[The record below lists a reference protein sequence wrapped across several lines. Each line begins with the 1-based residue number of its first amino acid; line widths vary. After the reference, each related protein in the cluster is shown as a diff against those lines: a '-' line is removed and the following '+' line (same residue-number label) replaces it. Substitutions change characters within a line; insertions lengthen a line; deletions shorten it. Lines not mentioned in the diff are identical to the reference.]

1 MKMETV
7 LIVIIVIAVAA
18 YAISYFMKK
27 KHYQTINTLERQKFE
42 LMDTPVTE
50 TIQNVESLSLT
61 GQTDKNFE
69 QWKDKWK
76 QIEMTAF
83 PDIEN
88 LLFDAEQAT
97 DRLQLIK
104 ASKAETKSSELI
116 ESTQKKIKEI
126 QLALNELLKSEE
138 KNNQAIKKVQEM
150 YQGIRKKLLTQSFSF
165 GPALDK
171 LEKQLTFLELS
182 FADFSELT
190 SSGDHIEAEEVLK
203 KVSYETKELNDAVTT
218 IPSLVKEVSNE
229 FPAQVQE
236 LKEGYHELKDVQHF
250 VFLEDSMTADI
261 TEIEQDIKQSEK
273 LLKQCETEKVQKL
286 NSLIEEKINHL
297 YDVME
302 AEIKAKETVAKEQP
316 ILAEFIGF
324 VSKRNQQLL
333 IEIDRVSQSYT
344 LNDTVLEQTKDMQE
358 KIEEIQL
365 NFETFNNGVEKN
377 QAVYTVVSESYAEDG
392 EKLTEIEEKQE
403 QLIHQL
409 TDLRKEESE
418 VKEKI
423 DDFEFNMRGIKR
435 YIEKQHLPGLPEEYL
450 DLFFVTTERIEKLA
464 KELNKLKIDMTEIK
478 KMCELCEDDVELL
491 IDKTEEIV
499 DSALLTEYMMQYANR
514 YRNDHPQ
521 IGEAI
526 LESNDLFNTEFQYK
540 ESLEVISTAL
550 EVVEPGS
557 FKKVENQYY
566 EEKSRNA
573 K

>member
-1 MKMETV
+1 MKLETV
-7 LIVIIVIAVAA
+7 LIVIVVLAIIAYVT
-18 YAISYFMKK
+18 SYIMKK
-27 KHYQTINTLERQKFE
+27 KHYQTINKLEQQKFE
-42 LMDTPVTE
+42 LMDTP
-50 TIQNVESLSLT
+50 IADIIHNVKTLSLT
-61 GQTDKNFE
+61 GQTKKSFE
-69 QWKDKWK
+69 QWKDRWK

-104 ASKAETKSSELI
+104 ASKAETKTGELI
-116 ESTQKKIKEI
+116 KSTDEKTKEI

-138 KNNQAIKKVQEM
+138 KNSQAIKKVQEM

-165 GPALDK
+165 GVALDK

-190 SSGDHIEAEEVLK
+190 SSGDHIEAEEVLG
-203 KVSYETKELNDAVTT
+203 KVSQETKELNDAVTI
-218 IPSLVKEVSNE
+218 IPSLVKEISHE
-229 FPAQVQE
+229 FPAQIQE
-236 LKEGYHELKDVQHF
+236 LKEGYHELKDVQKF
-250 VFLEDSMTADI
+250 IFLEDTMTTDI
-261 TEIEQDIKQSEK
+261 AEVEKDIKQVEK
-273 LLKQCETEKVQKL
+273 LLEQCEIEEVQKL
-286 NSLIEEKINHL
+286 DVVIQEKINHL

-302 AEIKAKETVAKEQP
+302 AEINAKQLVAKEQP
-316 ILAEFIGF
+316 VLAEFIAF
-324 VSKRNQQLL
+324 VNKRNKQLL
-333 IEIDRVSQSYT
+333 IEIDRVSQSYK
-344 LNDTVLEQTKDMQE
+344 LEDTVFEQIK
-358 KIEEIQL
+358 EIQEQIDESQQ
-365 NFETFNNGVEKN
+365 NFETFTNGMEKN
-377 QAVYTVVSESYAEDG
+377 QAVYTVVAESFAEDG
-392 EKLTEIEEKQE
+392 EKLTRIEEKQE
-403 QLIHQL
+403 ALITQL
-409 TDLRKEESE
+409 TDLRKEETK

-478 KMCELCEDDVELL
+478 KMCDMCEDDVELL

-514 YRNDHPQ
+514 YRNDHPE
-521 IGEAI
+521 IGEVI
-526 LESNDLFNTEFQYK
+526 LESNTLFNKEFQYK

-550 EVVEPGS
+550 EIVEPGS
-557 FKKVENQYY
+557 FKKVESQYY

>member
-1 MKMETV
+1 METV

-18 YAISYFMKK
+18 YVTSYFMKK
-27 KHYQTINTLERQKFE
+27 KHYQTIHKLEQQKFE

-50 TIQNVESLSLT
+50 TIQSVESLSLT

-69 QWKDKWK
+69 QWKDRWK
-76 QIEMTAF
+76 QIELTAF

-104 ASKAETKSSELI
+104 AGKAENKSNELI
-116 ESTQKKIKEI
+116 ESTKKKIKEI

-182 FADFSELT
+182 FADFSEST
-190 SSGDHIEAEEVLK
+190 SSGDHIEAEEILK
-203 KVSYETKELNDAVTT
+203 KVSHETKELNDAVNT
-218 IPSLVKEVSNE
+218 IPSLVKEISNE

-250 VFLEDSMTADI
+250 VFLEDTMTSDI
-261 TEIEQDIKQSEK
+261 TEIEQDIKQGEK
-273 LLKQCETEKVQKL
+273 LIKQCEIDKVQKL

-302 AEIKAKETVAKEQP
+302 AEIEAKETVAKEQP

-324 VSKRNQQLL
+324 VKKRNQQLL

-344 LNDTVLEQTKDMQE
+344 LEDTVLEQTKDMQE
-358 KIEEIQL
+358 QIEAVQV
-365 NFETFNNGVEKN
+365 NFETFNNGIEKN

-392 EKLTEIEEKQE
+392 EKLTQIETIQEK
-403 QLIHQL
+403 LIHQL

-423 DDFEFNMRGIKR
+423 DDFEFNMRGVKR

-526 LESNDLFNTEFQYK
+526 LESNDLFNKEFQYK

-550 EVVEPGS
+550 EVIEPGS

-566 EEKSRNA
+566 EEKSINA

>member
-1 MKMETV
+1 MKLETG
-7 LIVIIVIAVAA
+7 LIVIVVLAVVA
-18 YAISYFMKK
+18 YITSYIMKK
-27 KHYQTINTLERQKFE
+27 KHYQTIHKLEQQKFE

-50 TIQNVESLSLT
+50 TIQSVKLLSLT
-61 GQTDKNFE
+61 GQTEKSFE
-69 QWKDKWK
+69 QWKEKWK
-76 QIEMTAF
+76 QIELTAF

-104 ASKAETKSSELI
+104 ASKAETKSRELI
-116 ESTQKKIKEI
+116 ESTKKKIKEI

-138 KNNQAIKKVQEM
+138 KNSQAIKKVEEM

-182 FADFSELT
+182 FADFSVLT

-203 KVSYETKELNDAVTT
+203 KVNHETKELNDAVTS
-218 IPSLVKEVSNE
+218 IPSLVKEISNE

-250 VFLEDSMTADI
+250 VFLEDTMTTDI
-261 TEIEQDIKQSEK
+261 SEVEQDIKQAEK
-273 LLKQCETEKVQKL
+273 LLKQCEIEEIQKL
-286 NSLIEEKINHL
+286 NKIIEEKINHL
-297 YDVME
+297 YDMME
-302 AEIKAKETVAKEQP
+302 AEIDAKETVEKEQP
-316 ILAEFIGF
+316 VLAEFIGF
-324 VSKRNQQLL
+324 VNKRNQRLL

-344 LNDTVLEQTKDMQE
+344 LNDSVLDQTKEMQE
-358 KIEEIQL
+358 QIEEIQQ
-365 NFETFNNGVEKN
+365 NFETFNNGIKKK
-377 QAVYTVVSESYAEDG
+377 QAVYTVVAESYAEDG
-392 EKLTEIEEKQE
+392 GKLTQIEEKQE
-403 QLIHQL
+403 KLINQL
-409 TDLRKEESE
+409 TDLRKEETE

-521 IGEAI
+521 ISEAI
-526 LESNDLFNTEFQYK
+526 LESNNLFNKEFQYK

-550 EVVEPGS
+550 EIVEPGS
-557 FKKVENQYY
+557 FKKVETQYY
-566 EEKSRNA
+566 EEKSRSA

>member
-18 YAISYFMKK
+18 YVTSYFMKK
-27 KHYQTINTLERQKFE
+27 KHYQTIHKLEQQKFE

-50 TIQNVESLSLT
+50 TIQSVESLSLT

-69 QWKDKWK
+69 QWKDRWK
-76 QIEMTAF
+76 QIELTAF

-104 ASKAETKSSELI
+104 AGKAENKSNELI
-116 ESTQKKIKEI
+116 ESTKKKIKEI

-182 FADFSELT
+182 FADFSEST
-190 SSGDHIEAEEVLK
+190 SSGDHIEAEEILK
-203 KVSYETKELNDAVTT
+203 KVSHETKELNDAVST
-218 IPSLVKEVSNE
+218 IPSLVKEISNE

-250 VFLEDSMTADI
+250 VFLEDTMTSDI
-261 TEIEQDIKQSEK
+261 TEIEQDIKQGEK
-273 LLKQCETEKVQKL
+273 LIKQCEIEKVQKL

-302 AEIKAKETVAKEQP
+302 AEIEAKETVAKEQP

-324 VSKRNQQLL
+324 VKKRNQQLL

-344 LNDTVLEQTKDMQE
+344 LEDTVLEQTKDMQE
-358 KIEEIQL
+358 QIEAVQV
-365 NFETFNNGVEKN
+365 NFETFKNGIEKN

-392 EKLTEIEEKQE
+392 EKLTQIETIQEK
-403 QLIHQL
+403 LIHQL

-423 DDFEFNMRGIKR
+423 DDFEFNMRGVKR

-526 LESNDLFNTEFQYK
+526 LESNDLFNKEFQYK

-566 EEKSRNA
+566 EEKSINA

>member
-7 LIVIIVIAVAA
+7 LIVIIVIAVAS
-18 YAISYFMKK
+18 YAISYFLKK
-27 KHYQTINTLERQKFE
+27 RHYQNINNLEQQKFE
-42 LMDTPVTE
+42 LMDTSVTE
-50 TIQNVESLSLT
+50 MIQNVKSLSLT
-61 GQTDKNFE
+61 GQTEKNFD
-69 QWKDKWK
+69 QWKDRWK
-76 QIEMTAF
+76 QIELTAF

-88 LLFDAEQAT
+88 FLFDAEQAT

-104 ASKAETKSSELI
+104 AGKAENKSNQLI
-116 ESTQKKIKEI
+116 ESTEKKIKEI
-126 QLALNELLKSEE
+126 QLALDELLKSEE
-138 KNNQAIKKVQEM
+138 KNNQAIKKVQEK

-182 FADFSELT
+182 FAEFSDLT
-190 SSGDHIEAEEVLK
+190 SSGDHNEAEEILK
-203 KVSYETKELNDAVTT
+203 KVSFETNELNDAVTT

-250 VFLEDSMTADI
+250 IFLEDRLATDI
-261 TEIEQDIKQSEK
+261 AEIEQDIKQSEK
-273 LLKQCETEKVQKL
+273 LIKQCETEKVEKI
-286 NSLIEEKINHL
+286 NSIIEEKINHL

-302 AEIKAKETVAKEQP
+302 AEINAKEMVEKEQP
-316 ILAEFIGF
+316 NLAELIEF
-324 VSKRNQQLL
+324 VNKRNQQLL

-344 LNDTVLEQTKDMQE
+344 LNDTIFEQPKDMQRQ
-358 KIEEIQL
+358 IEEIQL
-365 NFETFNNGVEKN
+365 NFETFNNGMEKN
-377 QAVYTVVSESYAEDG
+377 QAVYTVVAESYAEDNNR
-392 EKLTEIEEKQE
+392 LTQIEEKQE
-403 QLIHQL
+403 ELINQL
-409 TDLRKEESE
+409 TDLRKEETE

-464 KELNKLKIDMTEIK
+464 KELNKLKINMTDIK

-514 YRNDHPQ
+514 YRNDYPQ
-521 IGEAI
+521 IAEAI
-526 LESNDLFNTEFQYK
+526 LESNDLFNKEFQYK

-550 EVVEPGS
+550 EVVEPGDR
-557 FKKVENQYY
+557 
-566 EEKSRNA
+566 KSVV
-573 K
+573 

>member
-1 MKMETV
+1 
-7 LIVIIVIAVAA
+7 
-18 YAISYFMKK
+18 MKK
-27 KHYQTINTLERQKFE
+27 KHYQTINKLEQEKFD
-42 LMDTPVTE
+42 LIDTPISE
-50 TIQNVESLSLT
+50 TIQSVKDLSLT
-61 GQTDKNFE
+61 GQTKKNFE
-69 QWKDKWK
+69 QWKEKWK
-76 QIEMTAF
+76 KLEMTAF

-104 ASKAETKSSELI
+104 ASQAEQKSSELMN
-116 ESTQKKIKEI
+116 STKQSIKEI

-138 KNNQAIKKVQEM
+138 KNIQAVKKVQEM
-150 YQGIRKKLLTQSFSF
+150 YQSIRKKLLTQSFSF
-165 GPALDK
+165 GPALDR
-171 LEKQLTFLELS
+171 LEKKLTFLELS
-182 FADFSELT
+182 FADFSDLT
-190 SSGDHIEAEEVLK
+190 VSGDHIEAEEVLK
-203 KVSYETKELNDAVTT
+203 KLNHETKELNDAVTT
-218 IPSLVKEVSNE
+218 IPSLVKEISTE

-250 VFLEDSMTADI
+250 VFLEDSIAADI
-261 TEIEQDIKQSEK
+261 EDIEKDIKQGEK
-273 LLKQCETEKVQKL
+273 LLKQCEPEEVQKL
-286 NSLIEEKINHL
+286 NVIIEEKINRI

-302 AEIKAKETVAKEQP
+302 AELTAKATVEKEQT
-316 ILAEFIGF
+316 ILAEFIKF
-324 VSKRNQQLL
+324 VNKRNQQLM
-333 IEIDRVSQSYT
+333 IEIDRVSQSYK
-344 LNDTVLEQTKDMQE
+344 LNDTVLEQTKKMQE
-358 KIEEIQL
+358 QIDEIKL
-365 NFETFNNGVEKN
+365 DFETFKSGIEKN
-377 QAVYTVVSESYAEDG
+377 QAVYTVVEETYAADG
-392 EKLTEIEEKQE
+392 EKLTHIEEEQE
-403 QLIHQL
+403 KLITQLA
-409 TDLRKEESE
+409 DLRKEETE

-514 YRNDHPQ
+514 YRNEHPE

-526 LESNDLFNTEFQYK
+526 LESNDLFNKEFQYK
-540 ESLEVISTAL
+540 EALEVVSTAL
-550 EVVEPGS
+550 EVVEPGA

-566 EEKSRNA
+566 EEKSQSA

>member
-1 MKMETV
+1 MEMETV
-7 LIVIIVIAVAA
+7 LIVIIVLAVAA
-18 YAISYFMKK
+18 YVTGYFMKK
-27 KHYQTINTLERQKFE
+27 KHYQTINNLEQQKFD
-42 LMDTPVTE
+42 LMDTSVAE
-50 TIQNVESLSLT
+50 TIQNVEILSLT
-61 GQTDKNFE
+61 GQTEKNFE

-76 QIEMTAF
+76 QIELTAF

-104 ASKAETKSSELI
+104 AGKSESRSRELI
-116 ESTQKKIKEI
+116 ESTKNKIKEI

-138 KNNQAIKKVQEM
+138 KNSQAIKKVEEM

-171 LEKQLTFLELS
+171 LEKKLTFLELS
-182 FADFSELT
+182 FSNFFELT

-203 KVSYETKELNDAVTT
+203 KVNYETKELNDAVTT
-218 IPSLVKEVSNE
+218 IPSLVKEISNE
-229 FPAQVQE
+229 FPAQIQE

-250 VFLEDSMTADI
+250 VFLGDTLTSDI
-261 TEIEQDIKQSEK
+261 AEIEQDIEQGEK
-273 LLKQCETEKVQKL
+273 LIKQCETEKVEKL
-286 NSLIEEKINHL
+286 NSIIEEKINHL

-302 AEIKAKETVAKEQP
+302 AEISAKEAVEKEQP
-316 ILAEFIGF
+316 ILAKFIEF
-324 VSKRNQQLL
+324 VNKRNQQLL

-344 LNDTVLEQTKDMQE
+344 LDDTFSEQTKDMQE
-358 KIEEIQL
+358 QIEEIQL
-365 NFETFNNGVEKN
+365 NFETFNNGIEKN
-377 QAVYTVVSESYAEDG
+377 QAVYTVVAESHAEDS
-392 EKLTEIEEKQE
+392 ERLAQIEEKQE
-403 QLIHQL
+403 KLIKQLA
-409 TDLRKEESE
+409 DLREEETE

-478 KMCELCEDDVELL
+478 KMCEMCEDDVELL

-499 DSALLTEYMMQYANR
+499 DSAILTEYMMQYANR

-526 LESNDLFNTEFQYK
+526 LESNELFNKEFQYK
-540 ESLEVISTAL
+540 EALEIISTAL

-566 EEKSRNA
+566 EEKSRTA

>member
-1 MKMETV
+1 MKMEII
-7 LIVIIVIAVAA
+7 LISIIVIAVAA
-18 YAISYFMKK
+18 YVTSYFMKK
-27 KHYQTINTLERQKFE
+27 KHYQTINKLEQQKFE
-42 LMDTPVTE
+42 LMDTSVAE
-50 TIQNVESLSLT
+50 TIQSVKNLSLT
-61 GQTDKNFE
+61 GQTEKNFE
-69 QWKDKWK
+69 KWKDRWK
-76 QIEMTAF
+76 QIELTAF

-97 DRLQLIK
+97 DRLQLMK

-116 ESTQKKIKEI
+116 ENTKKKIKEI

-171 LEKQLTFLELS
+171 LENRLTFLELS
-182 FADFSELT
+182 FANFSELT
-190 SSGDHIEAEEVLK
+190 TSGDHIEAEEVLK
-203 KVSYETKELNDAVTT
+203 KVSVETKDLNDTVAT
-218 IPSLVKEVSNE
+218 IPNLVKEVNTE
-229 FPAQVQE
+229 FPSQVQE

-250 VFLEDSMTADI
+250 VFLEDTLTTDI
-261 TEIEQDIKQSEK
+261 AEIEQDIKQSGK
-273 LLKQCETEKVQKL
+273 LIKQCEIEKVEKL
-286 NSLIEEKINHL
+286 NSIIEEKINHL

-302 AEIKAKETVAKEQP
+302 AEITAKEMVTKEQP
-316 ILAEFIGF
+316 ILAEFITF
-324 VSKRNQQLL
+324 VNKRNQQLL

-344 LNDTVLEQTKDMQE
+344 LDDTVLKQTKAMQQQ
-358 KIEEIQL
+358 IEEVQL
-365 NFETFNNGVEKN
+365 DFETFMSGIEKK
-377 QAVYTVVSESYAEDG
+377 QAVYTVVADSYAENG
-392 EKLTEIEEKQE
+392 EKLTQIEEKQE
-403 QLIHQL
+403 ALINQL
-409 TDLRKEESE
+409 TDLRKEETE

-478 KMCELCEDDVELL
+478 KMCEMCEDDVEML

-514 YRNDHPQ
+514 YRNEHPQ

-526 LESNDLFNTEFQYK
+526 LESNDLFNKKFQYK

-550 EVVEPGS
+550 EAVEPGS
-557 FKKVENQYY
+557 FKKVETQYF
-566 EEKSRNA
+566 EEKARTA

>member
-1 MKMETV
+1 MKLETV
-7 LIVIIVIAVAA
+7 LIVIVVLAIIAYVT
-18 YAISYFMKK
+18 SYIMKK
-27 KHYQTINTLERQKFE
+27 KHYQTINKLEQQKFE
-42 LMDTPVTE
+42 LMDTP
-50 TIQNVESLSLT
+50 IADIIHNVKTLSLT
-61 GQTDKNFE
+61 GQTKKSFE
-69 QWKDKWK
+69 QWKERWK

-104 ASKAETKSSELI
+104 ASKAETKAGELI
-116 ESTQKKIKEI
+116 KSTNEKTKEI

-165 GPALDK
+165 GLALDK

-190 SSGDHIEAEEVLK
+190 SSGDHIEAEEVLG
-203 KVSYETKELNDAVTT
+203 KVSQETKELNDAVTI
-218 IPSLVKEVSNE
+218 IPSLVKEISHE
-229 FPAQVQE
+229 FPAQIQE
-236 LKEGYHELKDVQHF
+236 LKEGYHELKDVQKF
-250 VFLEDSMTADI
+250 IFLEDTMTTDI
-261 TEIEQDIKQSEK
+261 AEVEKDIKQVEK
-273 LLKQCETEKVQKL
+273 LLEQCEIEEVQKL
-286 NSLIEEKINHL
+286 DVVIQEKINHL
-297 YDVME
+297 YDIME
-302 AEIKAKETVAKEQP
+302 AEINAKQLVAKEQP
-316 ILAEFIGF
+316 VLAEFIAF
-324 VSKRNQQLL
+324 VNKRNKQLL
-333 IEIDRVSQSYT
+333 IEIDRVSQSYK
-344 LNDTVLEQTKDMQE
+344 LEDTVFEQIK
-358 KIEEIQL
+358 EIQEQIDESQQ
-365 NFETFNNGVEKN
+365 NFETFTNGMEKN
-377 QAVYTVVSESYAEDG
+377 QAVYTVVAESFAEDG
-392 EKLTEIEEKQE
+392 EKLTRIEEKQE
-403 QLIHQL
+403 ALITQLA
-409 TDLRKEESE
+409 DLRKEETE

-478 KMCELCEDDVELL
+478 KMCDMCEDDVELL

-514 YRNDHPQ
+514 YRNDHPE
-521 IGEAI
+521 IGEVI
-526 LESNDLFNTEFQYK
+526 LESNTLFNKEFQYK

-550 EVVEPGS
+550 EIVEPGS
-557 FKKVENQYY
+557 FKKVESQYY

>member
-1 MKMETV
+1 MEII
-7 LIVIIVIAVAA
+7 LISIIVIAVAA
-18 YAISYFMKK
+18 YVTSYFMKK
-27 KHYQTINTLERQKFE
+27 KHYQTINKLEQQKFE
-42 LMDTPVTE
+42 LMDTSVAE
-50 TIQNVESLSLT
+50 TIQSVKNLSLT
-61 GQTDKNFE
+61 GQTEKNFE
-69 QWKDKWK
+69 KWKDRWK
-76 QIEMTAF
+76 QIELTAF

-97 DRLQLIK
+97 DRLQLMK

-116 ESTQKKIKEI
+116 ENTKKKIKEI

-171 LEKQLTFLELS
+171 LENRLTFLELS
-182 FADFSELT
+182 FANFSELT
-190 SSGDHIEAEEVLK
+190 TSGDHIEAEEVLK
-203 KVSYETKELNDAVTT
+203 KVSVETKDLNDTVAT
-218 IPSLVKEVSNE
+218 IPNLVKEVNTE
-229 FPAQVQE
+229 FPSQVQE

-250 VFLEDSMTADI
+250 VFLEDTLTTDI
-261 TEIEQDIKQSEK
+261 AEIEQDIKQSGK
-273 LLKQCETEKVQKL
+273 LIKQCEIEKVEKL
-286 NSLIEEKINHL
+286 NSIIEEKINHL

-302 AEIKAKETVAKEQP
+302 AEITAKEMVTKEQP
-316 ILAEFIGF
+316 ILAEFITF
-324 VSKRNQQLL
+324 VNKRNQQLL

-344 LNDTVLEQTKDMQE
+344 LDDTVLKQTKAMQQQ
-358 KIEEIQL
+358 IEEVQL
-365 NFETFNNGVEKN
+365 DFETFMSGIEKK
-377 QAVYTVVSESYAEDG
+377 QAVYTVVADSYAENG
-392 EKLTEIEEKQE
+392 EKLTQIEEKQE
-403 QLIHQL
+403 ALINQL
-409 TDLRKEESE
+409 TDLRKEETE

-478 KMCELCEDDVELL
+478 KMCEMCEDDVEML

-514 YRNDHPQ
+514 YRNEHPQ

-526 LESNDLFNTEFQYK
+526 LESNDLFNKEFQYK

-550 EVVEPGS
+550 EAVEPGS
-557 FKKVENQYY
+557 FKKVETQYF
-566 EEKSRNA
+566 EEKARTA

>member
-1 MKMETV
+1 METV

-18 YAISYFMKK
+18 YVTSYFMKK
-27 KHYQTINTLERQKFE
+27 KHYQTIHKLEQQKFE

-50 TIQNVESLSLT
+50 TIQSVESLSLT

-69 QWKDKWK
+69 QWKDRWK
-76 QIEMTAF
+76 QIELTAF

-104 ASKAETKSSELI
+104 AGKAENKSNELI
-116 ESTQKKIKEI
+116 ESTKKKIKEI

-182 FADFSELT
+182 FADFSEST
-190 SSGDHIEAEEVLK
+190 SSGDHIEAEEILK
-203 KVSYETKELNDAVTT
+203 KVSHETKELNDAVST
-218 IPSLVKEVSNE
+218 IPSLVKEISNE

-250 VFLEDSMTADI
+250 VFLEDTMTSDI
-261 TEIEQDIKQSEK
+261 TEIEQDIKQGEK
-273 LLKQCETEKVQKL
+273 LIKQCEIDKVQKL

-302 AEIKAKETVAKEQP
+302 AEIEAKETVAKEQP

-324 VSKRNQQLL
+324 VKKRNQQLL

-344 LNDTVLEQTKDMQE
+344 LEDTVLEQTKDMQE
-358 KIEEIQL
+358 QIEAVQV
-365 NFETFNNGVEKN
+365 NFETFNNGIEKN

-392 EKLTEIEEKQE
+392 EKLTQIETIQEK
-403 QLIHQL
+403 LIHQL

-423 DDFEFNMRGIKR
+423 DDFEFNMRGVKR

-526 LESNDLFNTEFQYK
+526 LESNDLFNKEFQYK

-550 EVVEPGS
+550 EVIEPGS

-566 EEKSRNA
+566 EEKSINA

>member
-1 MKMETV
+1 MKMEII
-7 LIVIIVIAVAA
+7 LISIIVIAVAA
-18 YAISYFMKK
+18 YVTSYFMKK
-27 KHYQTINTLERQKFE
+27 KHYQTINKLEQQKFE
-42 LMDTPVTE
+42 LMDTSVAE
-50 TIQNVESLSLT
+50 TIQNVKNLSLT
-61 GQTDKNFE
+61 GQTEKNFE
-69 QWKDKWK
+69 KWKDRWK
-76 QIEMTAF
+76 QIELTAF

-97 DRLQLIK
+97 DRLQLVK

-116 ESTQKKIKEI
+116 ENTKKKIKEI

-171 LEKQLTFLELS
+171 LENRLTFLELS
-182 FADFSELT
+182 FANFSELT
-190 SSGDHIEAEEVLK
+190 TSGDHIEAEEVLK
-203 KVSYETKELNDAVTT
+203 KVSIETKDLNDAVVT
-218 IPSLVKEVSNE
+218 IPNLVKEVNTE
-229 FPAQVQE
+229 FPSQVQE

-250 VFLEDSMTADI
+250 IFLEDTLTADI
-261 TEIEQDIKQSEK
+261 AEIEQDVKQSGK
-273 LLKQCETEKVQKL
+273 LIKQCEIEKVEKL
-286 NSLIEEKINHL
+286 NSIIEEKINHL

-302 AEIKAKETVAKEQP
+302 AEITAKEMVAKEQP
-316 ILAEFIGF
+316 ILAEFITF
-324 VSKRNQQLL
+324 VNKRNQQLL

-344 LNDTVLEQTKDMQE
+344 LDDTVLKQTKDMQE
-358 KIEEIQL
+358 QIEEVQL
-365 NFETFNNGVEKN
+365 DFETFMSGIEKN
-377 QAVYTVVSESYAEDG
+377 QAVYTVVADSYAESG
-392 EKLTEIEEKQE
+392 EKLTQIEKKQE
-403 QLIHQL
+403 ALINQL
-409 TDLRKEESE
+409 TDLRKEETE

-478 KMCELCEDDVELL
+478 NMCEMCEDDVELL

-526 LESNDLFNTEFQYK
+526 LESNDLFNKEFQYK

-550 EVVEPGS
+550 EAIEPGS
-557 FKKVENQYY
+557 FKKVETQYF
-566 EEKSRNA
+566 EEKARNA

>member
-1 MKMETV
+1 MKMEII
-7 LIVIIVIAVAA
+7 LISIIVIAVAA
-18 YAISYFMKK
+18 YVTSYFMKK
-27 KHYQTINTLERQKFE
+27 KHYQTINKLEQQKFE
-42 LMDTPVTE
+42 LMDTSVAE
-50 TIQNVESLSLT
+50 TIQSVKNLSLT
-61 GQTDKNFE
+61 GQTEKNFE
-69 QWKDKWK
+69 KWKDRWK
-76 QIEMTAF
+76 QIELTAF

-97 DRLQLIK
+97 DRLQLMK

-116 ESTQKKIKEI
+116 ENTKKKIKEI

-171 LEKQLTFLELS
+171 LENRLTFLELS
-182 FADFSELT
+182 FANFSELT
-190 SSGDHIEAEEVLK
+190 TSGDHIEAEEVLK
-203 KVSYETKELNDAVTT
+203 KVSVETKDLNDTVAT
-218 IPSLVKEVSNE
+218 IPNLVKEVNTE
-229 FPAQVQE
+229 FPSQVQE

-250 VFLEDSMTADI
+250 VFLEDTLTTDI
-261 TEIEQDIKQSEK
+261 AEIEQDIKQSGK
-273 LLKQCETEKVQKL
+273 LIKQCEIEKVEKL
-286 NSLIEEKINHL
+286 NSIIEEKINHL

-302 AEIKAKETVAKEQP
+302 AEITAKEMVTKEQP
-316 ILAEFIGF
+316 ILAEFITF
-324 VSKRNQQLL
+324 VNKRNQQLL

-344 LNDTVLEQTKDMQE
+344 LDDTVLKQTKAMQQQ
-358 KIEEIQL
+358 IEEVQL
-365 NFETFNNGVEKN
+365 DFETFMSGIEKK
-377 QAVYTVVSESYAEDG
+377 QAVYTVVADSYAENG
-392 EKLTEIEEKQE
+392 EKLTQIEEKQE
-403 QLIHQL
+403 ALINQL
-409 TDLRKEESE
+409 TDLRKEETE

-478 KMCELCEDDVELL
+478 KMCEMCEDDVEML

-514 YRNDHPQ
+514 YRNEHPQ
-521 IGEAI
+521 VGEAI
-526 LESNDLFNTEFQYK
+526 LESNDLFNKEFQYK

-550 EVVEPGS
+550 EAVEPGS
-557 FKKVENQYY
+557 FKKVETQYF
-566 EEKSRNA
+566 EEKARTA

>member
-1 MKMETV
+1 MKIETV
-7 LIVIIVIAVAA
+7 LMVIIVLALVTYIT
-18 YAISYFMKK
+18 SYIMKK
-27 KHYQTINTLERQKFE
+27 KHYKTINKLEQEKFN
-42 LMDTPVTE
+42 LIDTPVSE
-50 TIQNVESLSLT
+50 TIQSVKDLSLT
-61 GQTDKNFE
+61 GQTKKNFE
-69 QWKDKWK
+69 QWKEKWK
-76 QIEMTAF
+76 QLEMTAF

-97 DRLQLIK
+97 DRLRLIK
-104 ASKAETKSSELI
+104 ASQAEQKSSELMN
-116 ESTQKKIKEI
+116 STKQSIKEI
-126 QLALNELLKSEE
+126 QLALNELLKGEE

-150 YQGIRKKLLTQSFSF
+150 YQSIRKKLLTQSFSF
-165 GPALDK
+165 GPALDR
-171 LEKQLTFLELS
+171 LEKKLTFLELS
-182 FADFSELT
+182 FADFSDLT
-190 SSGDHIEAEEVLK
+190 VSGDHIEAEEVLK
-203 KVSYETKELNDAVTT
+203 KLSHETKELNDAVTT
-218 IPSLVKEVSNE
+218 IPSLVKEISTE

-250 VFLEDSMTADI
+250 VFLEDTIATDIADI
-261 TEIEQDIKQSEK
+261 EKDIKQGEK
-273 LLKQCETEKVQKL
+273 LLKQCEPEEVKKL
-286 NSLIEEKINHL
+286 NVMIEEKINHI

-302 AEIKAKETVAKEQP
+302 AELNAKETVEKEYT

-324 VSKRNQQLL
+324 VNKRNQQLM
-333 IEIDRVSQSYT
+333 IEIDRVSQSYK
-344 LNDTVLEQTKDMQE
+344 LDDAVLEQTKKMQE
-358 KIEEIQL
+358 KIDEIKL
-365 NFETFNNGVEKN
+365 DFETFKSGIEKN
-377 QAVYTVVSESYAEDG
+377 QAVYTVVEETYAADG
-392 EKLTEIEEKQE
+392 EKLTHIEEEQE
-403 QLIHQL
+403 KLITQLA
-409 TDLRKEESE
+409 DLRKEETE

-514 YRNDHPQ
+514 YRNEHPE

-526 LESNDLFNTEFQYK
+526 LESNDLFNKEFQYK
-540 ESLEVISTAL
+540 DALEVVSTAL
-550 EVVEPGS
+550 EVVEPGA

-566 EEKSRNA
+566 EEKSQSA

>member
-1 MKMETV
+1 MKLETG
-7 LIVIIVIAVAA
+7 LIVIVVLAVVA
-18 YAISYFMKK
+18 YITSYIMKK
-27 KHYQTINTLERQKFE
+27 KHYQTIHKLEQQKFE

-50 TIQNVESLSLT
+50 TIQSVKLLSLT
-61 GQTDKNFE
+61 GQTEKSFE
-69 QWKDKWK
+69 QWKEKWK
-76 QIEMTAF
+76 QIELTAF

-104 ASKAETKSSELI
+104 ASKAETKSRELI
-116 ESTQKKIKEI
+116 ESTKKKIKEI

-138 KNNQAIKKVQEM
+138 KNSQAIKKVEEM

-182 FADFSELT
+182 FADFSVLT

-203 KVSYETKELNDAVTT
+203 KVNHETKELNDAVTS
-218 IPSLVKEVSNE
+218 IPSLVKEISNE

-250 VFLEDSMTADI
+250 VFLEDTMTTDI
-261 TEIEQDIKQSEK
+261 SEVEQDIKQAEK
-273 LLKQCETEKVQKL
+273 LLKQCEIEEIQKL
-286 NSLIEEKINHL
+286 NKIIEEKINHL
-297 YDVME
+297 YDMME
-302 AEIKAKETVAKEQP
+302 AEIDAKETVEKEQP
-316 ILAEFIGF
+316 VLAEFIGF
-324 VSKRNQQLL
+324 VNKRNQRLL

-344 LNDTVLEQTKDMQE
+344 LNDSVLDQTKEMQE
-358 KIEEIQL
+358 QIEEIQQ
-365 NFETFNNGVEKN
+365 NFETFNNGIEKK
-377 QAVYTVVSESYAEDG
+377 QAVYTVVAESYAEDG
-392 EKLTEIEEKQE
+392 GKLTQIEEKQE
-403 QLIHQL
+403 KLINQL
-409 TDLRKEESE
+409 TDLRKEETE

-514 YRNDHPQ
+514 YRNDYPQ
-521 IGEAI
+521 ISEAI
-526 LESNDLFNTEFQYK
+526 LESNNLFNKEFQYK

-550 EVVEPGS
+550 EIVEPGS
-557 FKKVENQYY
+557 FKKVETQYY
-566 EEKSRNA
+566 EEKSRSA

>member
-1 MKMETV
+1 MKLETV
-7 LIVIIVIAVAA
+7 LIVIVVLAIIAYVT
-18 YAISYFMKK
+18 SYIMKK
-27 KHYQTINTLERQKFE
+27 KHYQTINKLEQQKFE
-42 LMDTPVTE
+42 LMDTP
-50 TIQNVESLSLT
+50 IADSIHNVKTLSLT
-61 GQTDKNFE
+61 GQTKKSFE
-69 QWKDKWK
+69 QWKERWK

-104 ASKAETKSSELI
+104 ASKAETKVSELI
-116 ESTQKKIKEI
+116 KSTDEKTKEI

-138 KNNQAIKKVQEM
+138 KNSQAIKKVREM

-165 GPALDK
+165 GLALDK

-190 SSGDHIEAEEVLK
+190 SSGDHIEAEEVLG
-203 KVSYETKELNDAVTT
+203 KVSQETKELNDAVTI
-218 IPSLVKEVSNE
+218 IPSLVKEISHE
-229 FPAQVQE
+229 FPAQIQE
-236 LKEGYHELKDVQHF
+236 LKEGYHELKDVQKF
-250 VFLEDSMTADI
+250 IFLEDTMTTDI
-261 TEIEQDIKQSEK
+261 AEVEKDIKQVEK
-273 LLKQCETEKVQKL
+273 LLEQCEIEEVQEL
-286 NSLIEEKINHL
+286 AVVIQEKINHL

-302 AEIKAKETVAKEQP
+302 AEINAKQLVAKEQP
-316 ILAEFIGF
+316 VLAEFITF
-324 VSKRNQQLL
+324 VNKRNKQLL
-333 IEIDRVSQSYT
+333 IEVDRVSQSYK
-344 LNDTVLEQTKDMQE
+344 LEDTVFEQIK
-358 KIEEIQL
+358 EIQEQIDESQQ
-365 NFETFNNGVEKN
+365 NFETFTNGMEKN
-377 QAVYTVVSESYAEDG
+377 QAVYTVIAESFAEDG
-392 EKLTEIEEKQE
+392 EKLTRIEEKQE
-403 QLIHQL
+403 AMITQL
-409 TDLRKEESE
+409 TDLRKEETE

-478 KMCELCEDDVELL
+478 KRCDMCEDDVELL

-514 YRNDHPQ
+514 YRNDHPE

-526 LESNDLFNTEFQYK
+526 LESNALFNKEFQYK

-550 EVVEPGS
+550 EIVEPGS
-557 FKKVENQYY
+557 FKKVESQYY

>member
-1 MKMETV
+1 MKIETV
-7 LIVIIVIAVAA
+7 LMVIIVLALV
-18 YAISYFMKK
+18 SYITSYIMKK
-27 KHYQTINTLERQKFE
+27 KHYQTINKLEQEKFD
-42 LMDTPVTE
+42 LIDTPISE
-50 TIQNVESLSLT
+50 TLQSVKDLSLT
-61 GQTDKNFE
+61 GQTKKNFE
-69 QWKDKWK
+69 QWKEKWK
-76 QIEMTAF
+76 KLEMTAF

-104 ASKAETKSSELI
+104 ASKAEQKSSELMN
-116 ESTQKKIKEI
+116 STKQDIKEI

-150 YQGIRKKLLTQSFSF
+150 YQSIRKKLLTQSFSF
-165 GPALDK
+165 GPALDR
-171 LEKQLTFLELS
+171 LEKKLTFLELS
-182 FADFSELT
+182 FANFSDLT
-190 SSGDHIEAEEVLK
+190 VSGDHIEAEEVLK
-203 KVSYETKELNDAVTT
+203 KLSHETKELNDAVTA
-218 IPSLVKEVSNE
+218 IPSLVKEISTE

-250 VFLEDSMTADI
+250 VFLEDSIAADI
-261 TEIEQDIKQSEK
+261 SDIENDIKQGEK
-273 LLKQCETEKVQKL
+273 LLKQCEPEEAQKL
-286 NSLIEEKINHL
+286 NVIIEEKINQI

-302 AEIKAKETVAKEQP
+302 AELNAKETVEKEQT

-324 VSKRNQQLL
+324 VNKRNQQLM
-333 IEIDRVSQSYT
+333 IEIDRVSQSYK
-344 LNDTVLEQTKDMQE
+344 LNDAVLEQTKKMQE
-358 KIEEIQL
+358 QIDEIKL
-365 NFETFNNGVEKN
+365 DFETFKSGIEKN
-377 QAVYTVVSESYAEDG
+377 QAVYTVVEETYAADG
-392 EKLTEIEEKQE
+392 EKLTHIEEEQE
-403 QLIHQL
+403 KLITQLA
-409 TDLRKEESE
+409 DLRKEETE

-478 KMCELCEDDVELL
+478 KMCDLCEDDVELL

-514 YRNDHPQ
+514 YRNEHPE

-526 LESNDLFNTEFQYK
+526 LESNDLFNKEFQYK
-540 ESLEVISTAL
+540 EALEVVSTAL
-550 EVVEPGS
+550 EVVEPGA

-566 EEKSRNA
+566 EEKSQSA